1 MELSISKTKGKAET
15 IEVSDLAFG
24 KDFNQDLVHQTVTA
38 YLAGA
43 RQGTR
48 AQKIVLQFLVA
59 EENLGIKKVLAVLEL
74 ELFEA
79 QFGVQVVLHSQPNHK
94 IILRK

>member
-48 AQKIVLQFLVA
+48 AQKKSCFSFWWR
-59 EENLGIKKVLAVLEL
+59 KKTLESKR
-74 ELFEA
+74 FW
-79 QFGVQVVLHSQPNHK
+79 PC
-94 IILRK
+94 

>member
-1 MELSISKTKGKAET
+1 MELSISKTKGKTET

-24 KDFNQDLVHQTVTA
+24 KEFNEDLVHQTVTA

-48 AQKIVLQFLVA
+48 AQKKSSRCIWWRPQT
-59 EENLGIKKVLAVLEL
+59 LETERL
-74 ELFEA
+74 W
-79 QFGVQVVLHSQPNHK
+79 SS
-94 IILRK
+94 